1 MLIAFGLGAMILLA
15 LIGAVEVICLLSR
28 KFWRKGAAETVTLS
42 IIPAKGHMDN
52 IEYLV
57 RAAQADL
64 HWLENSRG
72 RLIVLNLGIDEEGKK
87 LITEMRGVE
96 LLEEEEL
103 CPLLQ
108 NTLIGQMCSK

>member
-1 MLIAFGLGAMILLA
+1 MLSAFGLGAMILLA

-28 KFWRKGAAETVTLS
+28 KFWRKGATETVTLS
-42 IIPAKGHMDN
+42 IIPARGHIDN

-72 RLIVLNLGIDEEGKK
+72 RLIVLNLGMDEESKRM
-87 LITEMRGVE
+87 ITEMNGVE
-96 LLEEEEL
+96 LLEEKEL
-103 CPLLQ
+103 YPLLQ
-108 NTLIGQMCSK
+108 NALTESN

>member
-1 MLIAFGLGAMILLA
+1 MLIAFGLGAVILLA
-15 LIGAVEVICLLSR
+15 LIGAVEVICLFSR

-42 IIPAKGHMDN
+42 IIPAKGHMEN

-72 RLIVLNLGIDEEGKK
+72 RLIVLNLGMDEESKK
-87 LITEMRGVE
+87 MTKEMRGVE
-96 LLEEEEL
+96 LVEKEEL

-108 NTLIGQMCSK
+108 NTLIGQTYGK